1 MDVHYLRVIAIDT
14 SSHPST
20 ATTTLQV
27 NVVDANDHSPVF
39 ESASGMYEASVR
51 ESVSVGTTI
60 ITIRA
65 TDLDIGVNSQVW
77 FNKYK
82 FIRLINI
89 YFRFIFVFRLNILL
103 KVYQEVE

>member
-27 NVVDANDHSPVF
+27 NVVDANDHSPIF
-39 ESASGMYEASVR
+39 ESASGMYETSVR
-51 ESVSVGTTI
+51 ESVSIGTAI

-65 TDLDIGVNSQVW
+65 TDLDIGLNSQVW
-77 FNKYK
+77 
-82 FIRLINI
+82 
-89 YFRFIFVFRLNILL
+89 LNNLL
-103 KVYQEVE
+103 TYII

>member
-1 MDVHYLRVIAIDT
+1 MKNYILKENILKLCFIVSREFMDVHYLRVIAIDT

-27 NVVDANDHSPVF
+27 NVVDANDHTPIF

-51 ESVSVGTTI
+51 ESVSVGTVI

-65 TDLDIGVNSQVW
+65 TDLDIGLNSQV
-77 FNKYK
+77 
-82 FIRLINI
+82 
-89 YFRFIFVFRLNILL
+89 
-103 KVYQEVE
+103 

>member
-27 NVVDANDHSPVF
+27 NVVDANDHSPIF
-39 ESASGMYEASVR
+39 ESASGMYETSIR
-51 ESVSVGTTI
+51 ESVSIGTTI

-65 TDLDIGVNSQVW
+65 TDLDIGLNSQVW
-77 FNKYK
+77 PVIYNLIKYLL
-82 FIRLINI
+82 LI
-89 YFRFIFVFRLNILL
+89 LNYI
-103 KVYQEVE
+103 